1 MPIATRSD
9 KIDISSEKKVE
20 EIAKIIQKKI
30 KVGDVIF
37 LHGEMGIGKTTF
49 VKYLINYY
57 QKINELNLSEVTSP
71 TFNIMNE
78 YLVNKVKIHHYDL
91 YRLKSEEELVDLD
104 LFGNTSN
111 LITLIEWPNLIKK
124 KPSNLIELIFN
135 YNEDYEKRYLQV
147 KGLIF

>member
-1 MPIATRSD
+1 MPIATSSD
-9 KIDISSEKKVE
+9 KIDISSEKKLE

-30 KVGDVIF
+30 KVGNIIF

-111 LITLIEWPNLIKK
+111 LITLIEWPHLIKK

>member
-20 EIAKIIQKKI
+20 ELAKIIQKKI

-78 YLVNKVKIHHYDL
+78 YVVNELKIHHYDL
-91 YRLKSEEELVDLD
+91 YRLKSEEELVDLN

-111 LITLIEWPNLIKK
+111 LITLIEWLTNKK
-124 KPSNLIELIFN
+124 TFKFN
-135 YNEDYEKRYLQV
+135 
-147 KGLIF
+147 

>member
-1 MPIATRSD
+1 MHTAIRSD
-9 KIDISSEKKVE
+9 KINLSSEKKTE
-20 EIAKIIQKKI
+20 ELAYKFIKKI
-30 KVGDVIF
+30 KPGVIIF
-37 LHGEMGIGKTTF
+37 LYGEMGVGKTTF
-49 VKYLINYY
+49 IRYLINGL
-57 QKINELNLSEVTSP
+57 QKENKIETTEVTSP

-78 YLVNKVKIHHYDL
+78 YVVNELKIHHYDL

-111 LITLIEWPNLIKK
+111 LITLIEWPHLIKK

>member
-1 MPIATRSD
+1 MPIAISSD
-9 KIDISSEKKVE
+9 KIDISSEKNVE

-57 QKINELNLSEVTSP
+57 QKTNELNLSEVTSP

-78 YLVNKVKIHHYDL
+78 YLINGIKIHHYDL

>member
-1 MPIATRSD
+1 MPIATSSD
-9 KIDISSEKKVE
+9 KIDISSEKNVE

-30 KVGDVIF
+30 KVGDIIF

-78 YLVNKVKIHHYDL
+78 YIINGIKIHHYDL

-135 YNEDYEKRYLQV
+135 YNEDYEKRYLQI

>member
-1 MPIATRSD
+1 
-9 KIDISSEKKVE
+9 
-20 EIAKIIQKKI
+20 
-30 KVGDVIF
+30 
-37 LHGEMGIGKTTF
+37 MGIGKTTF

-78 YLVNKVKIHHYDL
+78 YVVNELKIHHYDL
-91 YRLKSEEELVDLD
+91 YRLKSEEELVDLN

-111 LITLIEWPNLIKK
+111 LITLIEWPHLIK

>member
-1 MPIATRSD
+1 MPIATSSD
-9 KIDISSEKKVE
+9 KIDISSEKNVE

-30 KVGDVIF
+30 KVGDIIF

-78 YLVNKVKIHHYDL
+78 YLVNELKIHHYDL

-111 LITLIEWPNLIKK
+111 LITLIEWPHLIKK
-124 KPSNLIELIFN
+124 NLQI
-135 YNEDYEKRYLQV
+135 
-147 KGLIF
+147 

>member
-20 EIAKIIQKKI
+20 ELAKIIQKKI
-30 KVGDVIF
+30 KVGDIIF
-37 LHGEMGIGKTTF
+37 LHGEMGVGKTTF

-78 YLVNKVKIHHYDL
+78 YLINELKIHHYDL

-111 LITLIEWPNLIKK
+111 LITLIEWPQIIKK
-124 KPSNLIELIFN
+124 TFKFN
-135 YNEDYEKRYLQV
+135 RIN
-147 KGLIF
+147 I

>member
-1 MPIATRSD
+1 M
-9 KIDISSEKKVE
+9 
-20 EIAKIIQKKI
+20 IIQFKKLTKSNLETEELGI
-30 KVGDVIF
+30 EFSKSISRGDIIA
-37 LHGEMGIGKTTF
+37 LNGNLGSGKTTF

-78 YLVNKVKIHHYDL
+78 YLINEVKIHHYDL

-111 LITLIEWPNLIKK
+111 LITLIEWPHLIKK

-135 YNEDYEKRYLQV
+135 YNEDYEKRYLQI

>member
-1 MPIATRSD
+1 MPIATSSD
-9 KIDISSEKKVE
+9 KIDISSEKNVE

-78 YLVNKVKIHHYDL
+78 YLINEVKIHHYDL

-111 LITLIEWPNLIKK
+111 LITLIEWPHLIKK
-124 KPSNLIELIFN
+124 KTFKFN
-135 YNEDYEKRYLQV
+135 
-147 KGLIF
+147 

>member
-1 MPIATRSD
+1 MPIATSSD
-9 KIDISSEKKVE
+9 KIDISSEKNVE

-78 YLVNKVKIHHYDL
+78 YLINEVKIHHYDL

>member
-1 MPIATRSD
+1 MPIATSSD
-9 KIDISSEKKVE
+9 KIDISSEKKLE

-30 KVGDVIF
+30 KVGNIIF

>member
-9 KIDISSEKKVE
+9 KIDISSKKKVE

-30 KVGDVIF
+30 KVGNIIF
-37 LHGEMGIGKTTF
+37 LHGEMGTGKTTF

-78 YLVNKVKIHHYDL
+78 YLINGIKIHHYDL